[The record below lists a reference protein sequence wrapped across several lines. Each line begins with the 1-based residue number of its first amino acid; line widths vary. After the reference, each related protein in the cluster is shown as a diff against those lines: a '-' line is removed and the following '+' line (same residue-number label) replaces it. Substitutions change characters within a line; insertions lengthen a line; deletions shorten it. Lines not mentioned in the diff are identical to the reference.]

1 LSEPG
6 QGSCI
11 GHDVCRHARFEGSAH
26 DLSGEPI
33 ENDGQ
38 GEPAFIGSQVGY
50 VRRPDLVRCRR
61 REVPVEPIGRYRQ
74 TVFGVRRDLGAPLV
88 TGREALL
95 AHPSFYP
102 FLARRRTPGTPFAP
116 PTGTAVG
123 PLEFGV
129 NGSDERPLE
138 SSVLC
143 SQTRQ
148 FHFFRGHPSAARA
161 VQLAL
166 GRGFPPVASGL
177 GAPSERL
184 DHNTHAL
191 PVLDP
196 FDRQFLELS
205 AVGLLRQ
212 FHLWSPKLRSILRHL
227 WLTNFRRNL
236 KDRLIYPVFELGCH
250 AGSGCFA
257 AAELESPIP
266 FIGSGL
272 RCLKSSVAQGQHTLG
287 TPGQFQIVRYDHKT
301 CAPRAIEGQHQ
312 LENIFCCLSI
322 KVAGW
327 LVG

>member
-1 LSEPG
+1 MCGVANALHSFVLEAVEPAFGRRVVPAVAFPTHRADPTVFPELVLKGMAGVRAPPVGVMHQAWSRALSEPG
-6 QGSCI
+6 QDPCI

-38 GEPAFIGSQVGY
+38 GEPAFIDPQGRDI
-50 VRRPDLVRCRR
+50 RRPDLVRCRR
-61 REVPVEPIGRYRQ
+61 GEVPVEPIGRYRQ

-88 TGREALL
+88 AGVDTVV

-102 FLARRRTPGTPFAP
+102 FLARRITPGTPFATP
-116 PTGTAVG
+116 AGTAVG

-143 SQTRQ
+143 SQARQ

-196 FDRQFLELS
+196 FDRQFLELR
-205 AVGLLRQ
+205 AVDLLRQ
-212 FHLWSPKLRSILRHL
+212 FHLWPPKLTSILRHL

-236 KDRLIYPVFELGCH
+236 NQ
-250 AGSGCFA
+250 
-257 AAELESPIP
+257 
-266 FIGSGL
+266 
-272 RCLKSSVAQGQHTLG
+272 SSM
-287 TPGQFQIVRYDHKT
+287 
-301 CAPRAIEGQHQ
+301 
-312 LENIFCCLSI
+312 
-322 KVAGW
+322 
-327 LVG
+327 